1 MYIDV
6 AAVEIADMILDVSA
20 LKAVASP
27 EEEEVDERTRVVV
40 VVVVAD
46 PTESLRT
53 LG

>member
-27 EEEEVDERTRVVV
+27 EEEEEEVDERRW
-40 VVVVAD
+40 VVVAD

>member
-6 AAVEIADMILDVSA
+6 AAVENADMILDVSA

-27 EEEEVDERTRVVV
+27 EEEEEEVDERRWVVV
-40 VVVVAD
+40 VD

>member
-6 AAVEIADMILDVSA
+6 AAVENADMILDVSA

-27 EEEEVDERTRVVV
+27 EEEEEEEEVDERRWVVV
-40 VVVVAD
+40 VD